1 MSAIVSYLRTILY
14 WLVFLPGSALYSLT
28 AVIVGPL
35 SPAAAIGIPRAWARF
50 HYACA
55 RWLLGIRVRVE
66 GTLPQTGVILAF
78 KHESLLETFET
89 LRLLERPAV
98 VFKAELLR
106 VPLWGR
112 AALAHGVIPIERETG
127 AAALRK
133 LMVAGRAAVAAGR
146 PVLIFP
152 EGTRV
157 PHGERPPI
165 RPGTAG
171 LYKMLGLP
179 IVTVAVDS
187 GRLWPRTFAKRAGV
201 VTLRVGQT
209 IPLGLPR
216 DEVERRV
223 FEGIN
228 VLNP

>member
-1 MSAIVSYLRTILY
+1 MSLLRTILY
-14 WLVFLPGSALYSLT
+14 WLVFLPGSAVYSLS
-28 AVIVGPL
+28 AVLVGPL
-35 SPAAAIGIPRAWARF
+35 STRAAIGIPRAWARF
-50 HYACA
+50 HYFCV
-55 RWLLGIRVRVE
+55 RWLLGITVRVE
-66 GTLPQTGVILAF
+66 GVLPQTGVILAF
-78 KHESLLETFET
+78 KHESLLETFEV

-133 LMVAGRAAVAAGR
+133 LLTAGRAAVAAGR

-157 PHGERPPI
+157 AHGERPPI
-165 RPGTAG
+165 RPGIAG
-171 LYKMLGLP
+171 LYKMLGVP

-187 GRLWPRTFAKRAGV
+187 GRIWPRSFVKHPGV
-201 VTLRVGQT
+201 VTLLVGEE
-209 IPLGLPR
+209 IPRGLSR
-216 DEVERRV
+216 DEVEARV

-228 VLNP
+228 ALNR